1 MDFVYAPKDN
11 LIKMVLALTILF
23 VKLEQNGT
31 ENSVLEFHAFQE
43 PHSPVHVIVVKPLF
57 MYAQQGHI
65 GMEADVFSLL
75 TSAQQV

>member
-11 LIKMVLALTILF
+11 LIKMELALTILS

-31 ENSVLEFHAFQE
+31 ENNVLEFHAFQE
-43 PHSPVHVIVVKPLF
+43 PHSPVHAIVVKPQF
-57 MYAQQGHI
+57 THAQQEHI